1 MHSNNAS
8 TITIDATAF
17 EAAGLTLSVTTVPL
31 DEARDHWVGG
41 TYSMWGFWGS
51 SPPCPFLAAVPLD
64 FSGAEGCCGY
74 WCDPSECVGTFGR
87 RVDVAAEHLADSA
100 SWSKNGAPWKDCPWV
115 AGYAEGRCAV
125 VGADGTLA
133 SESCPAAC
141 GGVLAVSLEASC
153 YDERAEEIRATIGVA
168 TAAPT
173 AAGDGPETA
182 ALSCELYDAYGN
194 CVDDGCQ
201 RWCPFRRP
209 SISRVVPFLTAARRY
224 DGCNHCRR
232 LGGGLACTKMYCA
245 TPDRARCMDET
256 AAPAAAPTAAPAA
269 AATAVAGEFL
279 LLGVE
284 LADVAAHADVVAAAV
299 AAVADVAVE
308 DVAVELSARAERRRR
323 LDDGGGSVVVS
334 YEIRAATDLSAA
346 RVASIFASTTADDFD
361 DALAAAAAA
370 AGASVAFADAEAA
383 GFGGGPSLTTTA
395 AAPTAAPTEAWWSW
409 NETSAAVAVVA
420 AGSRRP
426 LLAGLAAGLLLG
438 ARADEADACGACALS
453 DGVVHVVLAHDAAVN
468 ATYDGAA
475 IRCVDAATGAAA
487 PCTSSGA
494 ACRTPSS
501 WSSGCVYGRPQASG
515 AVAETAWAGAAPA
528 GGDGGWLDA
537 RVWAARAAAEHAST
551 ASFASFALLLAA
563 AGAPLGLLAEAA
575 RGMADEVR
583 HAEDAYAVAGRLA
596 GAAAAPMALA
606 VDDAAERRRAA
617 PSPRAAVVVDA
628 FDAGCVAETAAAARA
643 ERDAA
648 DAARDL
654 DGRHGFVV
662 DALRRVA
669 DDERRHAAFAWR
681 ALRWAAAGDAAANAT
696 LAARVAAF
704 AGVSEVDRELVR
716 PAAASVLAGRPPAFG
731 GLRPGLRALGDE
743 IAAALARD

>member
-1 MHSNNAS
+1 
-8 TITIDATAF
+8 
-17 EAAGLTLSVTTVPL
+17 
-31 DEARDHWVGG
+31 
-41 TYSMWGFWGS
+41 
-51 SPPCPFLAAVPLD
+51 
-64 FSGAEGCCGY
+64 
-74 WCDPSECVGTFGR
+74 
-87 RVDVAAEHLADSA
+87 
-100 SWSKNGAPWKDCPWV
+100 
-115 AGYAEGRCAV
+115 
-125 VGADGTLA
+125 
-133 SESCPAAC
+133 
-141 GGVLAVSLEASC
+141 
-153 YDERAEEIRATIGVA
+153 
-168 TAAPT
+168 
-173 AAGDGPETA
+173 
-182 ALSCELYDAYGN
+182 
-194 CVDDGCQ
+194 
-201 RWCPFRRP
+201 
-209 SISRVVPFLTAARRY
+209 
-224 DGCNHCRR
+224 
-232 LGGGLACTKMYCA
+232 MYCA

-643 ERDAA
+643 GRDAA

>member
-1 MHSNNAS
+1 MGFRENASAVTTMRALICAASLALATASNVCYPDGCQPSASIMHSNNAS

-115 AGYAEGRCAV
+115 AGYASNAAPPP
-125 VGADGTLA
+125 ADGTLA

-182 ALSCELYDAYGN
+182 ALSCELYDAFGN

-209 SISRVVPFLTAARRY
+209 SISRRNTVRASFLHRRAQRL
-224 DGCNHCRR
+224 RR
-232 LGGGLACTKMYCA
+232 
-245 TPDRARCMDET
+245 
-256 AAPAAAPTAAPAA
+256 PASGVGAA
-269 AATAVAGEFL
+269 AATVGGDAG
-279 LLGVE
+279 
-284 LADVAAHADVVAAAV
+284 
-299 AAVADVAVE
+299 
-308 DVAVELSARAERRRR
+308 
-323 LDDGGGSVVVS
+323 
-334 YEIRAATDLSAA
+334 
-346 RVASIFASTTADDFD
+346 
-361 DALAAAAAA
+361 
-370 AGASVAFADAEAA
+370 
-383 GFGGGPSLTTTA
+383 
-395 AAPTAAPTEAWWSW
+395 
-409 NETSAAVAVVA
+409 
-420 AGSRRP
+420 
-426 LLAGLAAGLLLG
+426 
-438 ARADEADACGACALS
+438 
-453 DGVVHVVLAHDAAVN
+453 
-468 ATYDGAA
+468 
-475 IRCVDAATGAAA
+475 
-487 PCTSSGA
+487 
-494 ACRTPSS
+494 
-501 WSSGCVYGRPQASG
+501 
-515 AVAETAWAGAAPA
+515 

-537 RVWAARAAAEHAST
+537 QVWARAAAEHAST

-563 AGAPLGLLAEAA
+563 RRAARLLAEAA
-575 RGMADEVR
+575 GMADEVR

-596 GAAAAPMALA
+596 GASAAPMALA
-606 VDDAAERRRAA
+606 VDDAAERRKAA
-617 PSPRAAVVVDA
+617 PSR
-628 FDAGCVAETAAAARA
+628 ARA
-643 ERDAA
+643 PSPPPP
-648 DAARDL
+648 
-654 DGRHGFVV
+654 
-662 DALRRVA
+662 RRC
-669 DDERRHAAFAWR
+669 
-681 ALRWAAAGDAAANAT
+681 
-696 LAARVAAF
+696 
-704 AGVSEVDRELVR
+704 VDRELVR